1 MQARARLWEGAA
13 QGCKLAGPNQYPN
26 NPNRIFLR
34 KCHTILYAA
43 AMSDIRHRTRALL
56 AQCFSGLVVLGASLL
71 SGCLAQP
78 LDEADGGVRGNRSD
92 EAPSDDARS
101 NDTRSDSSDEPQPPA
116 TCTTSD
122 AATNPVV
129 TLRGTACGETVN
141 FTTRAGKVLHLGR
154 SSAADPPTE
163 IRLVEVLDSTGP
175 ADLAKSQFLV
185 NLAFST
191 GPELFDGVSYHNLTS
206 GVFSLCGFGTIV
218 FQEGPVTFQL
228 TGTQTDDP
236 TDDVTLSLT
245 GLVVSGYAPEHG
257 QTRVR
262 VCGGELDMIV
272 RGKLSR

>member
-1 MQARARLWEGAA
+1 M
-13 QGCKLAGPNQYPN
+13 
-26 NPNRIFLR
+26 
-34 KCHTILYAA
+34 LYAA
-43 AMSDIRHRTRALL
+43 PMSDIRHRRRALA
-56 AQCFSGLVVLGASLL
+56 AQCSFFSGVCAFAASLL

-78 LDEADGGVRGNRSD
+78 LDETDGGVRSGGASSD
-92 EAPSDDARS
+92 
-101 NDTRSDSSDEPQPPA
+101 DTRSDESNETKPPNA
-116 TCTTSD
+116 TCTLSD
-122 AATNPVV
+122 AASNPVV
-129 TLRGTACGETVN
+129 TLRGTVCGETVN
-141 FTTRAGKVLHLGR
+141 LTTRAGRVLHLGR

-163 IRLVEVLDSTGP
+163 IRLVEVVDSTGP

-185 NLAFST
+185 NLAFAT

-262 VCGGELDMIV
+262 VCGGQLDVTV
-272 RGKLSR
+272 RGKLAR